1 MQIQVKLSLDGN
13 VIKQDTIVIEEQR
26 LGDLSDEEIERA
38 IEVRIRTWVDRLIQ
52 VEWEEL
58 EES

>member
-1 MQIQVKLSLDGN
+1 MQIQVKLSLEGN